1 MQSFPCTF
9 LDLSKSHMH
18 NLYTCFSISVE
29 KIYSMSVQLPENK
42 GLFLFE
48 EGGRGSDALIV

>member
-48 EGGRGSDALIV
+48 REVGVRTP